1 MTPAETTCPP
11 GSCPIAAAGLDL
23 PCPCV
28 AHRRYGEL
36 MRESPGAWG
45 PRIVRAAR
53 MRAGLE
59 PVTPEAGEATG
70 GGGCCGGT
78 GAGPVA
84 PVPPLPSLPRQ
95 VAGAA
100 VAVVRHA
107 AGGFRQASPEVVA
120 ARLAVCQGCDR
131 LRPDGKCAACGCGVG
146 AKAAW
151 AMERCPLGKWAR

>member
-1 MTPAETTCPP
+1 MAGHAC
-11 GSCPIAAAGLDL
+11 CRIVAAAGPGLA
-23 PCPCV
+23 CPC
-28 AHRRYGEL
+28 HFHPRYRALAAEDPAL
-36 MRESPGAWG
+36 WAPK
-45 PRIVRAAR
+45 IVHAAR
-53 MRAGLE
+53 VLAGLE

-95 VAGAA
+95 VASAA